1 MPTRGGKILHWGSV
15 TTGEWKKKQRS
26 DEGIIFMLTR
36 DYGVEDIVLKDQT
49 SISISLR
56 CF

>member
-26 DEGIIFMLTR
+26 DEGDNFYADER
-36 DYGVEDIVLKDQT
+36 
-49 SISISLR
+49 LR
-56 CF
+56 G

>member
-49 SISISLR
+49 SISISVR